1 MPTLKVE
8 MSQTSYIM
16 SNLPQS
22 FCSYLFRLGQLPTV
36 LLSFVI
42 GGSGLVL
49 DFSYTMV
56 LWYTMLLLA
65 TLCHLG
71 AQNSDFFFKRS
82 TLNV

>member
-49 DFSYTMV
+49 DFSYS
-56 LWYTMLLLA
+56 WYTMLLLA

-71 AQNSDFFFKRS
+71 AQNSDFFFLRS